1 MLLTLYLILLL
12 TTNIFIDNDLLDEL
26 EKQLD
31 KQLQAARERANGE
44 EL

>member
-1 MLLTLYLILLL
+1 L